1 MVSLNHLIIIF
12 FFSFNFNFVFFSP
25 IIIIAKNL
33 GGKSQIEEDWQK
45 LFRRMRPRDYKTVTI
60 YER

>member
-1 MVSLNHLIIIF
+1 MVSLNHSIF

-33 GGKSQIEEDWQK
+33 GGKSQIEED
-45 LFRRMRPRDYKTVTI
+45 
-60 YER
+60 

>member
-1 MVSLNHLIIIF
+1 MVSLNHSIF

>member
-33 GGKSQIEEDWQK
+33 GGKSQIEED
-45 LFRRMRPRDYKTVTI
+45 
-60 YER
+60 